1 MAKREPNELEP
12 KESRDDLVFKA
23 LAGRDRRKMLD
34 LLREQPLTTG
44 ALCQDLPH
52 LNRCTVMQHL
62 GVLEEAGLVVS
73 RKRGRERWNYLDV
86 DPIQR
91 LYRRWISDYASPT
104 AGFLSRL
111 KKDLEAA

>member
-1 MAKREPNELEP
+1 MSKQRQA
-12 KESRDDLVFKA
+12 ESDDDRVFKA
-23 LAGRDRRKMLD
+23 LAGRDRRRILD
-34 LLREQPLTTG
+34 LLSEEPLTTG
-44 ALCQDLPH
+44 ALCKALPH

-62 GVLEEAGLVVS
+62 GVLEEADLVVS

-104 AGFLSRL
+104 ADFASRL
-111 KKDLEAA
+111 KRDLEAA